1 MVVDGWQHSQKTIE
15 GIRAAAELYPEA
27 KDGRFS
33 LRMASAPM
41 PGKELPAVLPQNPVT
56 VTTPPVMVQSGQV
69 VSVSG
74 WVRVTSPISHSLD
87 GAILYDN
94 LGGPISAMRWQAP
107 CDWQRFSLLR
117 EVQESGS
124 FTVTMS
130 LGGLGEIQ
138 FDDLKIIPHDP
149 RTQAPE
155 APAPTAADPRNPF
168 TSPLKLLQQFPR
180 IPSWPAK
187 N

>member
-1 MVVDGWQHSQKTIE
+1 
-15 GIRAAAELYPEA
+15 
-27 KDGRFS
+27 
-33 LRMASAPM
+33 
-41 PGKELPAVLPQNPVT
+41 
-56 VTTPPVMVQSGQV
+56 
-69 VSVSG
+69 
-74 WVRVTSPISHSLD
+74 VRVTTPISHSLD

-107 CDWQRFSLLR
+107 SGWQRFSLLR
-117 EVQESGS
+117 EVRHSGS

-149 RTQAPE
+149 KTTPPE
-155 APAPTAADPRNPF
+155 SPPTIADPKSPF
-168 TSPLKLLQQFPR
+168 TTPLRLLQQLPR
-180 IPSWPAK
+180 FPSWPSR